1 MDETAVQNDMVSNTT
16 VEVTGSKK
24 VPMKYSYEA
33 HLADDNKKC
42 SLTPKFKLIILA
54 GCAKYTQ
61 ALAVV
66 QTRLFT
72 DRIQEWYDNW
82 LTNAKHE
89 NTASGNMKPV
99 PTRLVVECEIMQDID
114 EDQNIEID

>member
-1 MDETAVQNDMVSNTT
+1 MVSNTT

-66 QTRLFT
+66 
-72 DRIQEWYDNW
+72 
-82 LTNAKHE
+82 
-89 NTASGNMKPV
+89 
-99 PTRLVVECEIMQDID
+99 
-114 EDQNIEID
+114 